1 MAVVFHG
8 CILHILCNILC
19 LFLSGYW
26 RKHQIKDMTQTAY
39 KYSYIPA
46 AQEAKSSKC
55 SFIYS
60 LSTKYSDSKER
71 DI

>member
-8 CILHILCNILC
+8 CILHIVC

-26 RKHQIKDMTQTAY
+26 KNHQIKDVTAH

-46 AQEAKSSKC
+46 PQEAKSSKC
-55 SFIYS
+55 SCIYS
-60 LSTKYSDSKER
+60 FSTEYSDSKER